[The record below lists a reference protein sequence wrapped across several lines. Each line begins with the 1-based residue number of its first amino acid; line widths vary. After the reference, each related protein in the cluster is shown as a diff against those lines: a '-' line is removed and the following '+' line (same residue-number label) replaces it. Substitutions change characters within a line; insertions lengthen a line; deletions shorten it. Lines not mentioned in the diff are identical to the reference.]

1 MLHSNPTERGI
12 QLGLPCGMALVA
24 TLARGFHRG
33 FVELE
38 RSEFNRGTLYLYF
51 KRLSVCSSQWF
62 PGTIFLPAP
71 NLGKPLSKKLEN

>member
-38 RSEFNRGTLYLYF
+38 RSEFNRGTLYLNF
-51 KRLSVCSSQWF
+51 NRLSVRSSQWF
-62 PGTIFLPAP
+62 TGFIFLPTL
-71 NLGKPLSKKLEN
+71 NLCQRLSKKLKN